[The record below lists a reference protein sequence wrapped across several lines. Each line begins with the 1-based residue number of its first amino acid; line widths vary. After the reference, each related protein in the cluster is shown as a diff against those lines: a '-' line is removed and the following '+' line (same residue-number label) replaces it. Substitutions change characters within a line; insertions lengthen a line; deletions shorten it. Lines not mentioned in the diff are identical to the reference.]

1 MKREFDTQRPADS
14 VPKNHMNPEDLR
26 YAIDHDILD
35 LAHVQELIEMDRR
48 NKILSAHEYS
58 IWQGKNGSWYT
69 YIADPTKGR
78 RLIKRAKKQD
88 LEDFLIEKLTNDDS
102 FLTLRKAF
110 HAWNDRRF
118 DLKKISASTHIRYEC
133 EFNKLVGDIA
143 DTPLD
148 ELSPMMLVDYLERI
162 IPKYDLTAKRFTNC
176 KTLLRGTLK
185 FARRNNWIDFRYDDV
200 FDELDVS
207 EKEFKK
213 VYKEDYEEVFNE
225 EEMQAVIDE
234 CMKNPDVKNLAILL
248 LFATGVR
255 VGELTTIKKTDF
267 VTDYSFNIRR
277 TETKYKDPQ
286 TGGYVTGIKEFPKT
300 FAGCRTVVIPQ
311 NEVWI
316 VQRLLG
322 LNPEGEFLLM
332 EQGHRVRGR
341 AICNQ
346 LKSLCR
352 KSGVYV
358 KTPHKARKTYGSIL
372 LDNHVDQR
380 LITEQMGHT
389 SIGTTE
395 QHYHRNRRSLEKK
408 QSVLSQI
415 HDFSFKSSCKPEKS
429 NQKGNQMLEK

>member
-1 MKREFDTQRPADS
+1 MRGSLFCYKWQRPKAT
-14 VPKNHMNPEDLR
+14 
-26 YAIDHDILD
+26 
-35 LAHVQELIEMDRR
+35 VQERGVALSCWILVILLRVQQNR
-48 NKILSAHEYS
+48 NKS
-58 IWQGKNGSWYT
+58 
-69 YIADPTKGR
+69 
-78 RLIKRAKKQD
+78 
-88 LEDFLIEKLTNDDS
+88 
-102 FLTLRKAF
+102 
-110 HAWNDRRF
+110 
-118 DLKKISASTHIRYEC
+118 C
-133 EFNKLVGDIA
+133 
-143 DTPLD
+143 
-148 ELSPMMLVDYLERI
+148 
-162 IPKYDLTAKRFTNC
+162 
-176 KTLLRGTLK
+176 
-185 FARRNNWIDFRYDDV
+185 
-200 FDELDVS
+200 
-207 EKEFKK
+207 
-213 VYKEDYEEVFNE
+213 
-225 EEMQAVIDE
+225 
-234 CMKNPDVKNLAILL
+234 
-248 LFATGVR
+248 
-255 VGELTTIKKTDF
+255 
-267 VTDYSFNIRR
+267 
-277 TETKYKDPQ
+277 
-286 TGGYVTGIKEFPKT
+286 
-300 FAGCRTVVIPQ
+300 CRTVVIPQ